1 MVPRTNA
8 LRAMNYNSSS
18 STVYNKSNTSK
29 YPSFG
34 NNYRSSSRSSISS
47 IENNSDSELVYSS
60 DENEAPLESEP
71 TKKSQIERDHSSE
84 SESIEQERTSTRLS
98 DSDNSSK
105 KDFSYNNEIKDK
117 SYGQSFNHT
126 ISNTARIEDK
136 YKIPRQSSARNDTT
150 EDFKPRTSNFKS
162 NWKSSFP
169 TRSSA
174 RSNYSNTYSNSVNQ
188 SIHERSF
195 VSQETHTYYSSTPSS
210 KDVTRKEEIKGKIY
224 ESKTPISLNFNSK
237 GYTSSSNQSYWNK
250 THRPAPS
257 SK

>member
-1 MVPRTNA
+1 MPRTNA
-8 LRAMNYNSSS
+8 RRAMNYNSSS

-136 YKIPRQSSARNDTT
+136 YKIPRQSSARNDTRL
-150 EDFKPRTSNFKS
+150 KISNPELQILNRIGSHHFLHVLVPGPITVIHIVIVLTNPFMKDHLS
-162 NWKSSFP
+162 HKKRIHIIHPHPLQKMSRERKRLKAKY
-169 TRSSA
+169 T
-174 RSNYSNTYSNSVNQ
+174 NQ
-188 SIHERSF
+188 KH
-195 VSQETHTYYSSTPSS
+195 QYH
-210 KDVTRKEEIKGKIY
+210 
-224 ESKTPISLNFNSK
+224 
-237 GYTSSSNQSYWNK
+237 
-250 THRPAPS
+250 
-257 SK
+257 